1 MGHLGGGHGGG
12 VRCRSSARARA
23 RRHRMGALHE
33 VGHEQA
39 ARAGLP
45 ISRRRISIMR
55 MRELCRPDTT
65 IHLQR
70 VEILWCLDYRV
81 NRNAKLYWHHVHFQE
96 II

>member
-12 VRCRSSARARA
+12 VRCRSSSRARA

-45 ISRRRISIMR
+45 I
-55 MRELCRPDTT
+55 
-65 IHLQR
+65 
-70 VEILWCLDYRV
+70 
-81 NRNAKLYWHHVHFQE
+81 
-96 II
+96 